1 MGMENYDEATLKK
14 IRKGGSTLK
23 DRTAINLLRQHGI
36 LSMATWV
43 VGFEEERDRDYL
55 RGLKQLLSYDP
66 DQIQMLYAT
75 PHRWTPLFH
84 AEKSR
89 RVIQP
94 NLSKW
99 DYKHQVLA
107 TRHVP
112 AWRVLAWVKFIEV
125 VMQMRPR
132 ALGRVLWHPDR
143 AIRAAQR
150 WYYRIGRRVWFY
162 EIWKFLF
169 DVKQVAD
176 GPLLQKFWD
185 REVDGEESM
194 RSQRTKTVSLT
205 VHGAACGSSCSP
217 LEATPAHA
225 AI

>member
-23 DRTAINLLRQHGI
+23 DRKAIELLRQHGI

-75 PHRWTPLFH
+75 PHRWTPLFD
-84 AEKSR
+84 AEKGR
-89 RVIQP
+89 RVIQT
-94 NLSKW
+94 NQSKW

-112 AWRVLAWVKFIEV
+112 AWRVLIWVKFIEV
-125 VMQMRPR
+125 LMQMRPR
-132 ALGRVLWHPDR
+132 AAQLAYYG
-143 AIRAAQR
+143 IRISQIPRFAR
-150 WYYRIGRRVWFY
+150 CWYYRAWGGGY
-162 EIWKFLF
+162 
-169 DVKQVAD
+169 
-176 GPLLQKFWD
+176 G
-185 REVDGEESM
+185 SM
-194 RSQRTKTVSLT
+194 RYGNSWSLIN
-205 VHGAACGSSCSP
+205 
-217 LEATPAHA
+217 L
-225 AI
+225 